1 LVITTHTVTAA
12 QAKVWKKPSFTS
24 YCKSIF
30 QRRKLL
36 GSQTHKKTSLN
47 THQNRSKQNMNETI
61 FMACKQLIDDA
72 KMGCAD
78 LVFKE
83 ICLEI
88 LAKARNILTED
99 QFREL
104 SDYAA
109 ERMREKSLTEAQL
122 PM

>member
-1 LVITTHTVTAA
+1 
-12 QAKVWKKPSFTS
+12 
-24 YCKSIF
+24 
-30 QRRKLL
+30 
-36 GSQTHKKTSLN
+36 
-47 THQNRSKQNMNETI
+47 MNDVI
-61 FMACKQLIDDA
+61 FMACKELIDDA

-88 LAKARNILTED
+88 LTRARAVLTDE

-104 SDYAA
+104 TDYAA
-109 ERMREKSLTEAQL
+109 EKMKEKSLNEATL

>member
-1 LVITTHTVTAA
+1 
-12 QAKVWKKPSFTS
+12 
-24 YCKSIF
+24 
-30 QRRKLL
+30 
-36 GSQTHKKTSLN
+36 
-47 THQNRSKQNMNETI
+47 MNEVI
-61 FMACKQLIDDA
+61 FMACKELIDDA

-88 LAKARNILTED
+88 LARARNVLTEE

-104 SDYAA
+104 SQYAA
-109 ERMREKSLTEAQL
+109 ERMKEKSLNEASL

>member
-1 LVITTHTVTAA
+1 
-12 QAKVWKKPSFTS
+12 
-24 YCKSIF
+24 
-30 QRRKLL
+30 
-36 GSQTHKKTSLN
+36 
-47 THQNRSKQNMNETI
+47 MNEVLFT
-61 FMACKQLIDDA
+61 ACKQLIDDA

-88 LAKARNILTED
+88 LARARNVLTEE

-104 SDYAA
+104 ADYAA
-109 ERMREKSLTEAQL
+109 ERMKEKSLTEAQL